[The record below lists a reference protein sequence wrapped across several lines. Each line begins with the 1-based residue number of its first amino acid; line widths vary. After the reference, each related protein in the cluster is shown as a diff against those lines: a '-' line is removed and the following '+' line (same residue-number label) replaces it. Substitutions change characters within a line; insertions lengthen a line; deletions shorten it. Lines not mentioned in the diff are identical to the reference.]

1 MLRLGLSVLLCT
13 CALFAQSD
21 AASGE
26 LHGTVT
32 DPSSATVPNVVVS
45 LRNAENGLFR
55 HTLTGVDGEYRFLLV
70 PPGDYEVEFLRDGF
84 QPMTLR
90 EVRITV
96 GAAAAL
102 DAQLRIGPRRETI
115 AVNGAPALVETKRSQ
130 QANTLPKEAMSNLP
144 IDRRDYLTFALL
156 APGVTDSNTIADNT
170 DMRLKPTVQSGLSFA
185 GSNGRGNSVTVD
197 GGEANDF
204 TGGVRATLPQEGVQ
218 EFQINRSNYSAEFG
232 GSSGGA
238 INIISR
244 AGTNTVHGSAFDYL
258 RNQGLDA
265 GNPFARV
272 LVNDSLVRTKPP
284 SRRHQFG
291 GSLGGA
297 IRRNRTF
304 YFFAG
309 EGLVR
314 RESSVVSL
322 LTDTSIFNP
331 TPAQEQVLRGLP
343 APEGNALRAALTA
356 PPSTV
361 ALFERNT
368 GVFPFTTN
376 AYRFSLRLDHR
387 ASEHNLF
394 FFRQSFSNIEESNA
408 NLQSLVAASRGTVM
422 TQFDPTSAGSWT
434 HVFSPFLVNE
444 AHVQW
449 NYRGF
454 YMNSIDPYGPE
465 LRINGYG
472 IFNRD
477 YLLPSINIERR
488 YELRDN
494 LTRFSGHHTWKLGGQ
509 LLVRG
514 AHSETDVLFGGR
526 FTFGDLPG
534 NLLDPNL
541 PASFTINALQSYNL
555 GLAQTFLQGTGDPV
569 VYSTDP
575 YVGLFVQDSWQAT
588 RDLKFDIGLRYELD
602 VRHTP
607 MPTGKKDFAPRVAF
621 AWSPGGST
629 STVIRGGYGIYYA
642 PTYYQIDWGAQA
654 LNEIGGYRQISSV
667 FTSIL
672 TPGPA
677 AANNIFTTLRA
688 QGYIGV
694 PTPSRPVPPSALT
707 QFGLS
712 FPHTGPAPPFAILYT
727 VAGDY
732 RDPYSQQ
739 ASLGFERSLGKDT
752 SISAAFLWSH
762 TQRLPRTRDINLLA
776 APVDPTLGIRVW
788 NSPAY
793 FVDPL
798 VAQRNIYESTAA
810 SIYKGLTLEF
820 RRRLSRKFG
829 FDANYTLSKTVDD
842 VTDFNSDFEAF
853 DQTNQRAERARSSF
867 DQRHR
872 FVFYGTWLAP
882 AGFTLSPIMRANS
895 NHPFNLLAGYD
906 INQDRH
912 DTTDR
917 PIGAARNTGIG
928 PNFWTVDF
936 RLARQFR
943 LTERAGIQATAEAFN
958 LLNRLNLASVNN
970 VVGNM
975 AGPFNVTGRSDRL
988 PSQPLGF
995 DSAYDPRRLQL
1006 GLRLSF

>member
-1 MLRLGLSVLLCT
+1 MMRLGLSVLLCT
-13 CALFAQSD
+13 RALVAQSA

-26 LHGTVT
+26 LQGTVT
-32 DPSSATVPNVVVS
+32 DPSSATVANVVVA
-45 LRNAENGLFR
+45 LRNSENGLLR
-55 HTLTGVDGEYRFLLV
+55 HTLTGADGAYRFLLV
-70 PPGDYEVEFLRDGF
+70 PPGDYEVDFLRDAF
-84 QPMTLR
+84 QPTT
-90 EVRITV
+90 VRGVRVTV
-96 GAAAAL
+96 GAVAAL
-102 DAQLRIGPRRETI
+102 DVQLRIGPRRETI
-115 AVNGAPALVETKRSQ
+115 AVTGAPALVEAERSQ
-130 QANTLPKEAMSNLP
+130 QANTLPKEAISSLP

-170 DMRLKPTVQSGLSFA
+170 DLRLKPTIQSGLSFA

-218 EFQINRSNYSAEFG
+218 EFQINRSNYSAELG

-238 INIISR
+238 INIVSR
-244 AGTNTVHGSAFDYL
+244 AGTNTPHGSAFDYL
-258 RNQGLDA
+258 RNQVLDA

-272 LVNDSLVRTKPP
+272 LVNGSLVRTKPQ
-284 SRRHQFG
+284 SRRQQFG

-304 YFFAG
+304 YFLAG
-309 EGLVR
+309 EGLIR

-322 LTDTSIFNP
+322 LTDTSIFSP

-343 APEGNALRAALTA
+343 APAADALRAALTA

-376 AYRFSLRLDHR
+376 LYRFSLRLDHR

-394 FFRQSFSNIEESNA
+394 FFRQSVSNIEESNA
-408 NLQSLVAASRGTVM
+408 NLQSLVAASRGTRM
-422 TQFDPTSAGSWT
+422 TQYDPTSAGGWT

-444 AHVQW
+444 AHAQW

-454 YMNSIDPYGPE
+454 YMNSLDPYGPE
-465 LRINGYG
+465 VRINGYG

-488 YELRDN
+488 YEARDN
-494 LTRFSGHHTWKLGGQ
+494 LTYFSGRHTWKVGGV
-509 LLVRG
+509 LLERG
-514 AHSETDVLFGGR
+514 AHSETDVLFSGR

-534 NLLDPNL
+534 TLLNPNL
-541 PASFTINALQSYNL
+541 PASFTINALQAYNL

-569 VYSTDP
+569 VQSTDP
-575 YVGLFVQDSWQAT
+575 SLGVFAQDSWQAT
-588 RDLKFDIGLRYELD
+588 RNLKLDIGLRYELD
-602 VRHTP
+602 VRHYP
-607 MPTGKKDFAPRVAF
+607 MPTGKRDIAPRFGF

-654 LNEIGGYRQISSV
+654 LNDLGGYRQISSV

-672 TPGPA
+672 TPGAA

-694 PTPSRPVPPSALT
+694 PTPSRPILPSALA

-712 FPHTGPAPPFAILYT
+712 FPHTGPNPPYSILYT
-727 VAGDY
+727 VANDY

-739 ASLGFERSLGKDT
+739 ASLGIERSLGKDM

-762 TQRLPRTRDINLLA
+762 TLRLPRTRDINLLP

-793 FVDPL
+793 FVNPL
-798 VAQRNIYESTAA
+798 VAQRNIYESTATA
-810 SIYKGLTLEF
+810 IYKGLTLEI
-820 RRRLSRKFG
+820 RRRFARRFG

-842 VTDFNSDFEAF
+842 VTDFNSDFQAF
-853 DQTNQRAERARSSF
+853 DQTNQSAERARSSF

-872 FVFYGTWLAP
+872 FVLYGTWDAP

-917 PIGAARNTGIG
+917 PIGAGRNTGIG
-928 PNFWTVDF
+928 PNFWTVDL

-943 LTERAGIQATAEAFN
+943 LGERAAVQATAEAFN

-975 AGPFNVTGRSDRL
+975 QAPFNVTGRADRL

-1006 GLRLSF
+1006 GLRVSF